1 MSMIINTET
10 KAYEEQSHRRYPQ
23 NWNGDGWIAVPPVL
37 EPRARAYCPY
47 CELEIEDGA
56 LVGITPTERPEPEPE
71 PDYEAQIA
79 TLKEGLSA
87 TDYKIIKCSE
97 AQLVGE
103 ELPYNVTEL
112 HTERQALRDQIN
124 QLEALIAGETASADT
139 ESTEEVQ
146 E

>member
-1 MSMIINTET
+1 MSMVVNTKT

-23 NWNGDGWIAVPPVL
+23 NWNGDGWLPVPPAL

-47 CELEIEDGA
+47 CELVIEDGT
-56 LVGITPTERPEPEPE
+56 LVGIKPIAKPEPE

-79 TLKEGLSA
+79 TLKEGLAA

-124 QLEALIAGETASADT
+124 ELEALIAGETTSTDT
-139 ESTEEVQ
+139 ESTEDVQ

>member
-1 MSMIINTET
+1 MIIISITT
-10 KAYEEQSHRRYPQ
+10 KCIDTLHYGNVPS
-23 NWNGDGWIAVPPVL
+23 GWIQVPSSL
-37 EPRARAYCPY
+37 EYKAISYCPY
-47 CELEIEDGA
+47 CELEIEDGT
-56 LVGITPTERPEPEPE
+56 LVGIKPIAKPEPE

-79 TLKEGLSA
+79 TLKEGLAA

-124 QLEALIAGETASADT
+124 QLEALIAGETASTDT